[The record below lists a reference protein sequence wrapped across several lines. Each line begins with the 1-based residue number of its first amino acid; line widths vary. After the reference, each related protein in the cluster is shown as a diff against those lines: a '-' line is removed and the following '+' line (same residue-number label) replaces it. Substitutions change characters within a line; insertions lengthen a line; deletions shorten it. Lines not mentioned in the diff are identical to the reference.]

1 MQVKNNALDVVV
13 NALRA
18 LPEVEAA
25 ALFQSIRRGERLD
38 SLAETVATGGGE
50 LSLRTLDADLSEHI
64 GTPGSSFHASTPFSS
79 SENLKVLVDRSW
91 GDHQTQEPTEE
102 GASSWF
108 RVPQDADFVEHLL
121 SLYFS
126 WIHPFYTFFSKDH
139 FLKDMA
145 RGGTKYCS
153 PLLVNAILALA
164 CSYSDRPAART
175 DPSRPE
181 TAGDFF
187 FKEAVELDKRTD
199 AASLTSIQAV
209 AVMAIREASAGRDHV
224 GYRLSGRCIRMAM
237 ELGLHLAD
245 PPSAQTGL
253 RPVDVEIR
261 KITFWGIF
269 NLEM

>member
-38 SLAETVATGGGE
+38 SLAENVATGGGE
-50 LSLRTLDADLSEHI
+50 LGLRTLDADLSEHI
-64 GTPGSSFHASTPFSS
+64 GTPGSRFHASTPFSS
-79 SENLKVLVDRSW
+79 SENLMSPTERSW
-91 GDHQTQEPTEE
+91 SDHQSQEPTE
-102 GASSWF
+102 GAGSWF
-108 RVPQDADFVEHLL
+108 RIPQDADFVEHLL

-126 WIHPFYTFFSKDH
+126 WIHPFYTLFSKDH

-145 RGGTKYCS
+145 RGGTKHCS

-164 CSYSDRPAART
+164 CSYSDRSAART

-187 FKEAVELDKRTD
+187 FREAVELDRRTD
-199 AASLTSIQAV
+199 AVSLTSIQAV

-237 ELGLHLAD
+237 EFGLHLAD
-245 PPSAQTGL
+245 PPSGQTGL
-253 RPVDVEIR
+253 RPADVEIR